1 MTGRCRWQHP
11 SSYLAATRS
20 PTRASAEKE
29 SLQDGGDAPP
39 VLVGVTEQLGDD
51 QDMVGVESPEFASG
65 DGDRSDP

>member
-11 SSYLAATRS
+11 SSYLSATRS
-20 PTRASAEKE
+20 LTRASGEKE

-39 VLVGVTEQLGDD
+39 VLVGVTEQLGGD

-65 DGDRSDP
+65 DGDLSDP